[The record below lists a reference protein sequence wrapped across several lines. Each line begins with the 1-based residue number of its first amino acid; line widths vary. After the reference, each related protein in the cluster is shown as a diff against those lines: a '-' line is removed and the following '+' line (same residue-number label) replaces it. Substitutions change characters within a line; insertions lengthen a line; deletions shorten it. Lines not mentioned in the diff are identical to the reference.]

1 MRRISFAIVRVIS
14 AGLVVSATSMST
26 ITSASGSA
34 SGLPYE
40 TTQTSRRKRPDTK
53 THLTRAMIIEAQQRL
68 AELGYWI
75 EGTDGKWNAAS
86 RHGLIAFQKVEGRPR
101 TGKLTV
107 AELQAL
113 NAASRPIPR
122 ETGFAHIEVDLK
134 RQVLFMVD
142 GDGTVSKILPVSTG
156 NGKMF
161 EIEGEVQPA
170 NTPPGR
176 FRIYRKLSGMRRSPL
191 GLLYY
196 PNYILGG
203 IAIHGNGSVPAT
215 PASHG
220 CIRIPMFAAEEF
232 SDITPLGLQ
241 VIVYAAG
248 SATKLQDPTRP

>member
-1 MRRISFAIVRVIS
+1 MIS
-14 AGLVVSATSMST
+14 AALPLVTISMMT
-26 ITSASGSA
+26 ITNLSVSA

-40 TTQTSRRKRPDTK
+40 TTQTSRRKKPDTR
-53 THLTRAMIIEAQQRL
+53 TQLTRAMIIEAQQRL
-68 AELGYWI
+68 ADLGYWI

-142 GDGTVSKILPVSTG
+142 AGGTVSKILPVSTG

-161 EIEGEVQPA
+161 EIEGDTLPA
-170 NTPPGR
+170 VTPPGR
-176 FRIYRKLSGMRRSPL
+176 FRIYNKLPGMRRSPL

-232 SDITPLGLQ
+232 SEITPLGLQ
-241 VIVYAAG
+241 VIVYPAG
-248 SATKLQDPTRP
+248 SSTNSQDPDR

>member
-1 MRRISFAIVRVIS
+1 MCVIT
-14 AGLVVSATSMST
+14 AGLALSAMSVT
-26 ITSASGSA
+26 PVTLLSASA
-34 SGLPYE
+34 NGLPNE
-40 TTQTSRRKRPDTK
+40 TSQLSRGKRPVAK
-53 THLTRAMIIEAQQRL
+53 SRITRTTIAEAQRRL

-75 EGTDGKWNAAS
+75 EGSDGRWNAAS

-101 TGKLTV
+101 TGRLTV

-113 NAASRPIPR
+113 NAASRPSPR

-142 GDGTVSKILPVSTG
+142 EDGTVSKILPVSTG

-161 EIEGEVQPA
+161 EIEGDTLPA
-170 NTPPGR
+170 VTPPGR
-176 FRIYRKLSGMRRSPL
+176 FRIYRKLPGMRKSPL

-220 CIRIPMFAAEEF
+220 CIRIPMFSAVEF
-232 SDITPLGLQ
+232 SEITPIGLQ
-241 VIVYAAG
+241 VIVYSAG
-248 SATKLQDPTRP
+248 PATSVQ